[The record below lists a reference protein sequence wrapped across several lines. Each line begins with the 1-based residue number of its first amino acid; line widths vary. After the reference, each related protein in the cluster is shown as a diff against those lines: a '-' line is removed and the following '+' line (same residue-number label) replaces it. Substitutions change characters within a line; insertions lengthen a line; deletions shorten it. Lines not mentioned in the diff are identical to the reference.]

1 MQNYTLRD
9 AHTGALISRASGSG
23 SLPQVVAEHFQEATL
38 ERSTRTVTLLSGAL
52 RAREG
57 RLYFMRLSDGAGR
70 GRDVRVL
77 VEPGNKAT
85 GRMTLEFAASRL
97 PAASGVHRR
106 GVRGPSIER
115 R

>member
-9 AHTGALISRASGSG
+9 AHTGALISRASGNG
-23 SLPQVVAEHFQEATL
+23 SLPQVVAEQATL
-38 ERSTRTVTLLSGAL
+38 ERSTRTVTMLSGAL

-77 VEPGNKAT
+77 VEPGTRAT
-85 GRMTLEFAASRL
+85 GRMALEFAASRL
-97 PAASGVHRR
+97 PSASGVQRR
-106 GVRGPSIER
+106 GVRGPAIER